1 MPYIHTTRLLSLTLS
16 RLFSLHPL
24 LKVTWYRAGWVRDIS
39 SHPRSTVPAAV
50 RRPQSRIRVLRAA
63 ICPFCSRPSR
73 IRPPRR
79 SARLL
84 WPPLVLPVA
93 ASSGA
98 ARRGSSPSGHLQ
110 PRPSAPSPP
119 ADVQPQG
126 SGRPHFDSSSSA
138 ADRVTPASIHLL
150 RPPAAPFVT
159 AAAARL
165 SACRL
170 GWGVRLCCCS
180 AAAAQPLLC
189 SASTGVARVQ
199 ALLFAALFCCI
210 W

>member
-1 MPYIHTTRLLSLTLS
+1 MLIYTQQDYCLSPS
-16 RLFSLHPL
+16 RSFNLHPL
-24 LKVTWYRAGWVRDIS
+24 YKVTWYRAGWVRDTS

-98 ARRGSSPSGHLQ
+98 ARRGSSPRGHLQ

-119 ADVQPQG
+119 ADWSLTDP
-126 SGRPHFDSSSSA
+126 A
-138 ADRVTPASIHLL
+138 APTSIHLF

-180 AAAAQPLLC
+180 AGAAQPLLC